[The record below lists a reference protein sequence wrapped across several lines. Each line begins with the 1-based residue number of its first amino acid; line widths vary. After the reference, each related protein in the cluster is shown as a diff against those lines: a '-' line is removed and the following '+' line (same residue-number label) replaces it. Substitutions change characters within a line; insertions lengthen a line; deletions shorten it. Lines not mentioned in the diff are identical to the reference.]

1 MAVDFFLKLEGPDVE
16 GESMDSQH
24 ADEIAINS
32 WSWGM
37 NQSGT
42 MHVAKGGGAGKVDV
56 QDISLTRMVDKA
68 TPNLMQHCCKGT
80 QFETATLV
88 CRKAS
93 GDGGQLEYVTLE
105 MKNVIITGVQAGG
118 SENDDNLFENVS
130 LNFGQY
136 TISYVPQD
144 NDGSALPEV
153 GPIGWNMQTNEPI

>member
-1 MAVDFFLKLEGPDVE
+1 MAVDFFLKLESPDVE
-16 GESMDSQH
+16 GESADSAH
-24 ADEIAINS
+24 GGEIAINS

-42 MHVAKGGGAGKVDV
+42 MHVAKGGGAGKVDI
-56 QDISLTRMVDKA
+56 QDISLTKQLDKS

-80 QFETATLV
+80 QFGTATLV

-93 GDGGQLEYVTLE
+93 GDGGQIEYMKLE
-105 MKNVIITGVQAGG
+105 MKSVIITNVQSGG

-130 LNFGQY
+130 LNFGEF
-136 TISYVPQD
+136 TVTYVPQD

-153 GPIGWNMQTNEPI
+153 GPVGWNMQTNEAI

>member
-153 GPIGWNMQTNEPI
+153 GPVGWNMQTNEAI

>member
-24 ADEIAINS
+24 TDEIGIDS

-37 NQSGT
+37 NQTGT
-42 MHVAKGGGAGKVDV
+42 MHVARGGGAGKVDV
-56 QDISLTRMVDKA
+56 QDISLTKKTDKA
-68 TPNLMQHCCKGT
+68 TPNLIQHCCMGT

-93 GDGGQLEYVTLE
+93 GDGGQLEFLTLE
-105 MKNVIITGVQAGG
+105 MKNVIITSVQSGG
-118 SENDDNLFENVS
+118 SGSDNDLYENVS
-130 LNFGQY
+130 LNFGEF
-136 TISYVPQD
+136 TVTYVPQD

-153 GPIGWNMQTNEPI
+153 GPVGWNMQTNEAT

>member
-24 ADEIAINS
+24 TDEIAINS

-37 NQSGT
+37 TQTGT
-42 MHVAKGGGAGKVDV
+42 MHVAKGGGAGKVNV
-56 QDISLTRMVDKA
+56 HDISLTKLVDKA

-80 QFETATLV
+80 QFDTATLV

-93 GDGGQLEYVTLE
+93 GDGGQLEYLTLT
-105 MKNVIITGVQAGG
+105 MKHVIITSVQSGG
-118 SENDDNLFENVS
+118 SEGDENLFENVN

-153 GPIGWNMQTNEPI
+153 GPIGWNIQTNEAI

>member
-105 MKNVIITGVQAGG
+105 MKNVIITGVQSGG

-153 GPIGWNMQTNEPI
+153 GPIGWNIQTNEPI

>member
-42 MHVAKGGGAGKVDV
+42 MHVARGGGAGKVDV
-56 QDISLTRMVDKA
+56 QDISLTKQVDKS

-93 GDGGQLEYVTLE
+93 GDGGQLEYVKLV
-105 MKNVIITGVQAGG
+105 MKHVIITSVQGGG
-118 SENDDNLFENVS
+118 SESDDNLFENVS
-130 LNFGQY
+130 LNFGEY
-136 TISYVPQD
+136 TITYVPQD

-153 GPIGWNMQTNEPI
+153 GPIGWNMQTNEPV

>member
-24 ADEIAINS
+24 DSEIAISS

-42 MHVAKGGGAGKVDV
+42 MHVARGGGAGKVDV
-56 QDISLTRMVDKA
+56 QDISFTKQVDKS

-93 GDGGQLEYVTLE
+93 GDGGQLEYLTLV
-105 MKNVIITGVQAGG
+105 MKHVIITNVQGGG
-118 SENDDNLFENVS
+118 SENDDDLFENVS
-130 LNFGQY
+130 LNFGEY
-136 TISYVPQD
+136 TIAYVPQD

-153 GPIGWNMQTNEPI
+153 GPIGWNMQTNEPV

>member
-16 GESMDSQH
+16 GESMDSAH
-24 ADEIAINS
+24 ADEIAVSS

-56 QDISLTRMVDKA
+56 QDLSLGKRVDKA
-68 TPNLMQHCCKGT
+68 TPNLMQHCCMGT

-93 GDGGQLEYVTLE
+93 GDGGQLEYLTLV
-105 MKNVIITGVQAGG
+105 MKHVIITSVQGSG
-118 SENDDNLFENVS
+118 SEGGDDLFENVS
-130 LNFGQY
+130 LNFGEF
-136 TISYVPQD
+136 TLTYVPQD

-153 GPIGWNMQTNEPI
+153 GPIGWNMQTNEAV

>member
-24 ADEIAINS
+24 DSEIAISS

-42 MHVAKGGGAGKVDV
+42 MHVARGGGAGKVDV
-56 QDISLTRMVDKA
+56 QDISFTKQVDKS

-80 QFETATLV
+80 RFETVTLV
-88 CRKAS
+88 CCKAA
-93 GDGGQLEYVTLE
+93 GDGGQLEYLKIE
-105 MKNVIITGVQAGG
+105 MKPVIITSVSTNGAGG
-118 SENDDNLFENVS
+118 EEDIAETVT
-130 LNFGQY
+130 LNFGQ
-136 TISYVPQD
+136 SYVPQD

-153 GPIGWNMQTNEPI
+153 GPIGWNMQTNEPV

>member
-1 MAVDFFLKLEGPDVE
+1 MAVDFFLKLEGPDIE

-24 ADEIAINS
+24 EGEIAINS

-56 QDISLTRMVDKA
+56 QDISLTKLLDKS
-68 TPNLMQHCCKGT
+68 TPNLIQHCCKGT

-93 GDGGQLEYVTLE
+93 GDGGQLEYLTLE
-105 MKNVIITGVQAGG
+105 MKNVIITNVQGGG

-130 LNFGQY
+130 LNFGEFTVTY
-136 TISYVPQD
+136 EPQD
-144 NDGSALPEV
+144 NDGSAMPEV
-153 GPIGWNMQTNEPI
+153 GPIGWNMQTNVAV